1 MIFLTGG
8 TGLVGA
14 HVLLKLMQNGQ
25 SVRALKRTQ
34 SKLSVVNRIFSYYN
48 EEGLFKTID
57 WVDGDILDI
66 LSLRDVMKGCKK
78 VIHCAAIVSFDKSD
92 YNQMMKN
99 NIQGTAN
106 IVNTSLEV
114 NILKLIH
121 VSSIATLCS
130 KTSPLEKTEESYFE
144 TSKSN
149 TQYALSKYLA
159 EQEVWRG
166 FKRGCRPLLLILL

>member
-66 LSLRDVMKGCKK
+66 LSLRDVMKVAKSFI
-78 VIHCAAIVSFDKSD
+78 VHHCF
-92 YNQMMKN
+92 
-99 NIQGTAN
+99 
-106 IVNTSLEV
+106 
-114 NILKLIH
+114 
-121 VSSIATLCS
+121 
-130 KTSPLEKTEESYFE
+130 F
-144 TSKSN
+144 
-149 TQYALSKYLA
+149 
-159 EQEVWRG
+159 
-166 FKRGCRPLLLILL
+166 